1 MPYEHVYGVPLLDDL
16 HNYFPA
22 LLYDHGRFLNLTH
35 VFHYIRTQ
43 MSTRFNLY
51 SYGAS
56 QFQNSQQSSPFP
68 SSGVR
73 GVPPNSFSF
82 PTQHPTT
89 SWFPSNPI
97 PAASSFA
104 SQRDSDMPNI
114 SIRPLYSEP
123 EENIATTN
131 LLLSLLGIGSGIIP
145 LPPIRRQ
152 TATNPWTPVLVRPS
166 PEILSSNTQLLMGSA
181 APPNSSCSI
190 CQDSITPTDSCRKLT
205 PCSHI
210 YHRICID
217 QWFERSVH
225 CPTCRH
231 DIRVSPT
238 PPNSS
243 ESSESSQ
250 QSSS

>member
-1 MPYEHVYGVPLLDDL
+1 MPYEHVYGVPLLDDI

-43 MSTRFNLY
+43 MNNRFNLY

-56 QFQNSQQSSPFP
+56 QYAQSTQQSSPFS

-73 GVPPNSFSF
+73 GASNPL
-82 PTQHPTT
+82 HPSS
-89 SWFPSNPI
+89 SWFPSNPT
-97 PAASSFA
+97 PST
-104 SQRDSDMPNI
+104 SDMPNI
-114 SIRPLYSEP
+114 RIHPIDP
-123 EENIATTN
+123 DDTTTTTN

-145 LPPIRRQ
+145 LPSMQPIRRQ
-152 TATNPWTPVLVRPS
+152 AANPWSPVLIRPS
-166 PEILSSNTQLLMGSA
+166 PEILTSNTQLLMGSST
-181 APPNSSCSI
+181 PPNSSCSI
-190 CQDSITPTDSCRKLT
+190 CQDSITPTDSCRKLI

-238 PPNSS
+238 PPNTSQSPDSS
-243 ESSESSQ
+243 NSSTPN
-250 QSSS
+250 SSS